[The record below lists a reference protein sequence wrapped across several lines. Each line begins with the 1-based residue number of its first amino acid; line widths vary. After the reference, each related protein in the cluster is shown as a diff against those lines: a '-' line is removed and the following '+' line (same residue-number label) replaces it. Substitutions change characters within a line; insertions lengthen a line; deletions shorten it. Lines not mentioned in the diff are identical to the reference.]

1 MLFTSFCN
9 IGLIT
14 AYVNE
19 YFKICK
25 TKKIL
30 YNPKKIKKHKTRLP
44 KTEIKNFEKS
54 KKRNQKHKMR
64 LPKTEIKNFE
74 KSKKN
79 YYNYL

>member
-14 AYVNE
+14 AYCMN
-19 YFKICK
+19 ILIR
-25 TKKIL
+25 KKNCIT
-30 YNPKKIKKHKTRLP
+30 PKKIKKNHKKRLP